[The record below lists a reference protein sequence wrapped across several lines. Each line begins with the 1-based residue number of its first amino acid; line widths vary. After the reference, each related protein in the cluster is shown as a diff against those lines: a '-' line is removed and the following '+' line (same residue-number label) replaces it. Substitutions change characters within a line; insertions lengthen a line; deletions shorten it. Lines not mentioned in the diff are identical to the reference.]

1 MRFRTREALIL
12 TLAAGLATSAAYG
25 QTATDMA
32 VRFVGMTAIS
42 GFEQAMADSLV
53 TLLPGAERDRAGNVV
68 AVLGTGS
75 PVRLAVCPMDE
86 WGYVVGNIHEG
97 GYLTL
102 RRVGRG
108 NPPQFDQGHEGHRVT
123 IWGSRGPVP
132 GVVGTPSTH
141 LRRGRAG
148 PQDRMF
154 TVDDAYVDLGAESPE
169 QVRRLGVDII
179 TPVALEKAPHAYG
192 TGLLAGPEAG
202 QRGSC
207 AALARAYL
215 NRPTTVGTVVVAF
228 TVESRIG
235 HRGLTTLSHTRG
247 PFQETLLLDYP
258 PRGNLEAL
266 GTMNSRAL
274 ETRYDGWQVETI
286 DLADVESMAESISQW
301 MAAPET
307 TTGGGQ

>member
-1 MRFRTREALIL
+1 MRFRVGKALIL
-12 TLAAGLATSAAYG
+12 PLAMGSVTSTARG
-25 QTATDMA
+25 QTASELS
-32 VRFVGMTAIS
+32 VRFVGMTAVS

-53 TLLPGAERDRAGNVV
+53 TVLPGAERDRAGNVV
-68 AVLGTGS
+68 AALGTGA
-75 PVRLAVCPMDE
+75 PIRLAACPLDE

-108 NPPQFDQGHEGHRVT
+108 NPSQFDQGHEGHRVT
-123 IWGSRGPVP
+123 IWGSLGPVP
-132 GVVGTPSTH
+132 AVVGTPSTH

-154 TVDDAYVDLGAESPE
+154 TVDEAYVDLGAESPE
-169 QVRRLGVDII
+169 QVRRLGVDVIA
-179 TPVALEKAPHAYG
+179 PVALEKIPHAYG
-192 TGLLAGPEAG
+192 TGLLAGTEAG

-215 NRPTTVGTVVVAF
+215 NRPQVAGTVVVAF

-235 HRGLTTLSHTRG
+235 HRGLTTLTRTRG
-247 PFQETLLLDYP
+247 PFDATLLLDYP
-258 PRGNLEAL
+258 LRGDLAAL
-266 GTMNSRAL
+266 GTLDSQRL

-286 DLADVESMAESISQW
+286 DLADVESMAERITQW
-301 MAAPET
+301 MVAPEAT
-307 TTGGGQ
+307 VGSEQ